1 MKNFV
6 LIIICLTTLS
16 ACNRTVSTKVIY
28 PLSQVT
34 IDEINADST
43 INVWGRVTDAETGEA
58 LPFANLTIHKDSKLI
73 TGVQTDFDG
82 IYKVRNLD
90 AGTYDFEVTY
100 SGYNSE
106 RITGVIIYSEHRN
119 KLDFPLGIDL
129 NQQCVIEWRYKIP
142 LIKQDE
148 TTSGQTFT
156 ADFIKR
162 MAW

>member
-6 LIIICLTTLS
+6 LIFICLATLS
-16 ACNRTVSTKVIY
+16 ACNRSIPTKGIN
-28 PLSQVT
+28 PLSQIT
-34 IDEINADST
+34 IDEINADYT
-43 INVWGRVTDAETGEA
+43 INVWGRITDAQTGEA

-119 KLDFPLGIDL
+119 KLDFALSTGTFLGCGPLI
-129 NQQCVIEWRYKIP
+129 IHKIP

-148 TTSGQTFT
+148 TTSGQTFDS
-156 ADFIKR
+156 DFIKR